1 MKQLKEFLIEANDNS
16 FLLKTINRLKKLNPN
31 KIKQKL
37 LDSFKQLTD
46 LVKEEE
52 KEDDFLSILNKRLNT
67 NFSSMDD
74 LIKSKL
80 KEDVLNED
88 WKNFT
93 KLFKMEFWPVL
104 TIFPSLQLWF
114 EFDKLLNTDK
124 SLDFK
129 KIAIYGTIWI
139 LLILGKH
146 IKNFKKWKKENP
158 EEWKKE
164 GSKPSAFSL

>member
-93 KLFKMEFWPVL
+93 KLFKMEF
-104 TIFPSLQLWF
+104 
-114 EFDKLLNTDK
+114 
-124 SLDFK
+124 
-129 KIAIYGTIWI
+129 
-139 LLILGKH
+139 
-146 IKNFKKWKKENP
+146 
-158 EEWKKE
+158 
-164 GSKPSAFSL
+164 